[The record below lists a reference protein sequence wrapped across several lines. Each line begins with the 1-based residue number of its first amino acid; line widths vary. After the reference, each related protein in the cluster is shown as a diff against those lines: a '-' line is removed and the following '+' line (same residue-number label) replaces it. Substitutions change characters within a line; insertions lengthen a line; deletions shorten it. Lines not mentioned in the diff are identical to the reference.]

1 MVADPTKKLRIAMI
15 YSYGANEP
23 ETDGLLGEENPE
35 DTSKLDKSSRDFL
48 DTAILDYNEMFQ
60 TGYSTDGDK
69 FQNYYKDVSL
79 RMKNKELD
87 LLIVVNMFLTGF
99 DATTLNTLWVDK
111 NLKLHGLIQAFSRTN
126 RILNS
131 IKTFGN
137 IVCFRN
143 LQKRVDEAISLFG
156 DKNSGGVVLL
166 RKYADYYDGYTDE
179 QGKYH
184 SGYTDMIANLAEKY
198 PLTEPKIE
206 GEQRQKDFIMLF
218 GALLRMRNLLSSF
231 DDFKSYELISERDL
245 QDYLGRYQ
253 DLRDE
258 WRNKK
263 RGEAK
268 EDITDDVV
276 FEVELIRQIEINI
289 DYILM
294 LVKKYHDTHCNDK
307 EVLITIRK
315 AIDASPELRSKK
327 QLIETFIA
335 DVNDVD
341 DVVTEWNAYVSEQRE
356 KELTQIIQE
365 EKLKEPETRKYLA
378 NAFRDG
384 EIKTVGT
391 DIDKLMP
398 PVSRFGGGGRTQKK
412 QTVIDIDKL
421 KEFFDKYFGVGG
433 SSMSEENS

>member
-1 MVADPTKKLRIAMI
+1 M
-15 YSYGANEP
+15 
-23 ETDGLLGEENPE
+23 
-35 DTSKLDKSSRDFL
+35 
-48 DTAILDYNEMFQ
+48 
-60 TGYSTDGDK
+60 
-69 FQNYYKDVSL
+69 
-79 RMKNKELD
+79 
-87 LLIVVNMFLTGF
+87 
-99 DATTLNTLWVDK
+99 
-111 NLKLHGLIQAFSRTN
+111 HGLIQAFSRTN

-143 LQKRVDEAISLFG
+143 LQKRVDAAISLFG
-156 DKNSGGVVLL
+156 DKNAGGIVLL
-166 RKYADYYDGYTDE
+166 RKYADYYHGYMDE

-184 SGYTDMIANLAEKY
+184 QGYTDMIDDLTQKF
-198 PLTEPKIE
+198 PLTEPQIV
-206 GEQRQKDFIMLF
+206 GEQNQKDFIVLF

-231 DDFKSYELISERDL
+231 DDFKGNELISERDL

-263 RGEAK
+263 HDETK

-276 FEVELIRQIEINI
+276 FEVELIRQVEINI

-294 LVKKYHDTHCNDK
+294 LVKKYHDTHCDDK

-335 DVNDVD
+335 GVNDVD
-341 DVVTEWNAYVSEQRE
+341 DVMAEWNTYVSEQRE
-356 KELTQIIQE
+356 KELAKIIQE

-398 PVSRFGGGGRTQKK
+398 PVSRFGGGGRAQKNR
-412 QTVIDIDKL
+412 V
-421 KEFFDKYFGVGG
+421 
-433 SSMSEENS
+433 

>member
-365 EKLKEPETRKYLA
+365 EKLKEPETRKYMA

-412 QTVIDIDKL
+412 QTVIDKL